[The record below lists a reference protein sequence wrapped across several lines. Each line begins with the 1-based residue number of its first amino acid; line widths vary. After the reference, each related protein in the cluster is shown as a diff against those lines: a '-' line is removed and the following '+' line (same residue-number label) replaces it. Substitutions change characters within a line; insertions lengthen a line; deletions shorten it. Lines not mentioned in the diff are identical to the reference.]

1 MVICPRLVLNDRA
14 SSYTIHCVTMHS
26 VRAVVKRPC
35 IFFTR
40 RNSMYGN
47 HETRCAGFQDWV
59 DRHGSALKLKKCLNK
74 ANKKQDF
81 FVTR

>member
-1 MVICPRLVLNDRA
+1 
-14 SSYTIHCVTMHS
+14 
-26 VRAVVKRPC
+26 
-35 IFFTR
+35 
-40 RNSMYGN
+40 MYGN